1 MNRLGLKIG
10 CLVASIVIWVQVA
23 ATSTIERSTVLPL
36 RVVGLSSGLT
46 LQGSDIP
53 PVVDV
58 TLRLSKLQLL
68 THNYFNRYVG
78 EVRIN
83 LADQQPGPAFS
94 YELSESDVF
103 SDQTVTGVAG
113 RVRLHVDSLRTRIVP
128 VEIVTEGSL
137 PPDRAFIEPLQVIPD
152 SVAVSGAARF
162 FPDDPVVRTQP
173 IALQDFAGSGEL
185 DVSLV
190 APHRE
195 LKLEV
200 QNVRAMARV
209 GILEDRT
216 LANIPVIPLVDAGLP
231 EVGVSPPVA
240 DVMVRGVVDSVRALT
255 ESRFTITVPVG
266 DRPEGVYQLAG
277 QVAHPDWLTYVR
289 LNPPVFQVIVGSPAV
304 PPDLPDEPAGGE
316 GRFD

>member
-23 ATSTIERSTVLPL
+23 ATSTVERSTAVPL

-53 PVVDV
+53 PTADV

-78 EVRIN
+78 EVRVN
-83 LADQQPGPAFS
+83 LADRPPGPAFS
-94 YELSESDVF
+94 YELSDSDVY
-103 SDQTVTGVAG
+103 SDQTVIDVAG
-113 RVRLHVDSLRTRIVP
+113 RIRLHVDSLRTRVVP

-137 PPDRAFIEPLQVIPD
+137 PPDRAFVQPLRVLPD
-152 SVAVSGAARF
+152 SVTVSGAARF
-162 FPDDPVVRTQP
+162 FPDRPAVRTQP
-173 IALQDFAGSGEL
+173 IPLQEFTGSGEV
-185 DVSLV
+185 DVPLV
-190 APHRE
+190 VPHHE
-195 LKLEV
+195 LELAV
-200 QNVRAMARV
+200 RTVRAIARV

-216 LANIPVIPLVDAGLP
+216 LANISVVPLVDAGLP

-240 DVMVRGVVDSVRALT
+240 DVMVRGVIDSVRTLT

-289 LNPPVFQVIVGSPAV
+289 LNPPVFQVIVGSPEV
-304 PPDLPDEPAGGE
+304 PQAAPAQAAGGE
-316 GRFD
+316 GDVD